1 VALPIKYSLRSIW
14 VRRSTTLATVGGV
27 ALVVFVLASSQML
40 AVGLKRTL
48 GVSGT
53 PDKAIVLQQSAYAE
67 PNSRVNQSILQAA
80 AAAPGVLSGPE
91 GHPLVTGES
100 VVQSMLAST
109 ADAERVVS
117 VLVRGVSGNVQQL
130 RPQIH
135 VIAGRAPTPGT
146 DEAMVGT
153 RLVGRYEGLTL
164 GGHLELKTGRKIQ
177 VVGVFEAGG
186 SSYESEVWA
195 DVDAVRTSLSWDGY
209 FSSVTVQ
216 LASESSFDA
225 FADEVKLRSNSDAIA
240 ERESDY
246 YKRVS
251 KGLAAVISGLG
262 GMIAIIFSLGAML
275 GAAITMYSSVGQ
287 RTKEIGVF
295 RALGFKRSHIM
306 AAILLE
312 ACALAVFGA
321 AAGIV
326 LASLTSFLDIATYNA
341 TTGAQIALHFE
352 PTLGILIGSIL
363 VGTSVGLVGG
373 LFPALKAARL
383 NPIEAIRG

>member
-1 VALPIKYSLRSIW
+1 MALPISYSLRSVW
-14 VRRSTTLATVGGV
+14 VRRSTTIATVGGV

-48 GVSGT
+48 GVSGAA
-53 PDKAIVLQQSAYAE
+53 DRAIVLQQSSYAE
-67 PNSRVNQSILQAA
+67 PNSRVNQAMLQAA
-80 AAAPGVLSGPE
+80 AAAPGVQSGAE
-91 GHPLVTGES
+91 GQPLVTGET

-109 ADAERVVS
+109 TDPERVVS
-117 VLVRGVSGNVQQL
+117 VLVRGVSGNVLRL
-130 RPQIH
+130 RPQVHI
-135 VIAGRAPTPGT
+135 VEGRAPNPGT

-153 RLVGRYEGLTL
+153 RLVGRYEGLAL
-164 GGHLELKTGRKIQ
+164 GGSLELKTGRKIQ
-177 VVGVFEAGG
+177 VVGVFDAGG
-186 SSYESEVWA
+186 SSYESEIWA

-209 FSSVTVQ
+209 FSSVTAQ

-225 FADEVKLRSNSDAIA
+225 FADEVKLRSNSDAVA

-246 YKRVS
+246 YARIS
-251 KGLAAVISGLG
+251 KGLAAVITGLG

-312 ACALAVFGA
+312 ACALAMLGA
-321 AAGIV
+321 AAGVV
-326 LASLTSFLDIATYNA
+326 LALLTSFMELATYNA
-341 TTGAQIALHFE
+341 MTGAQIALHFE
-352 PTLGILIGSIL
+352 PTAGILVVSIL
-363 VGTSVGLVGG
+363 AGTAVGLIGG